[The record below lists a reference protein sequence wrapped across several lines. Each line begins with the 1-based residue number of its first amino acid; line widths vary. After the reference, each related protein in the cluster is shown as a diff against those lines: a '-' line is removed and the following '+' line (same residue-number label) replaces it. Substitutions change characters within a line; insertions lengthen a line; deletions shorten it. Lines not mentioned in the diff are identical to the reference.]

1 MRKILIQLDTD
12 PQPSVFDR
20 VVAMDAGVD
29 ELFSYGSVTPENVV
43 GLVHGAIFTRGVP
56 DLKNTAIFIGGS
68 NVAAGEQLLAKVQK
82 TFFGPMRV
90 SVMMDSNGS
99 NTTAAAAVLAA
110 RKQLLLSAAVR
121 RSDNLAQHIE
131 SALVAQENVLPP
143 TLSGATTLILGGT
156 GPVGHRAAQILAAEG
171 AEVRVGSRTRDKAE
185 QTCFA
190 IAKVVSAARVIS
202 VATGTDSELA
212 EACDG
217 VSLIIAAGAAGVE
230 LLSAERRASLKSLR
244 IAVDLNAVPPLG
256 IGGVEVMDK
265 AKDRDGQ
272 LCYGAIGVG
281 GTKMKI
287 HRAAVARLFESND
300 QVLDTAV
307 IYAIGQS
314 L

>member
-1 MRKILIQLDTD
+1 MIMRKILIQLDTD
-12 PQPSVFDR
+12 PHPSVFDR
-20 VVAMDAGVD
+20 VVAIDAGVD
-29 ELFSYGSVTPENVV
+29 ELFSYGGVTPENVV

-68 NVAAGEQLLAKVQK
+68 NVVAGEVLLKKVQK

-110 RKQLLLSAAVR
+110 RKQMS
-121 RSDNLAQHIE
+121 LAR
-131 SALVAQENVLPP
+131 ANVLV
-143 TLSGATTLILGGT
+143 LGGT

-171 AEVRVGSRTRDKAE
+171 AEVRVASRTHDKAE

-190 IAKVVSAARVIS
+190 IAAAVSAARITPWAS
-202 VATGTDSELA
+202 GTQAELDA
-212 EACDG
+212 ACVD

-230 LLSAERRASLKSLR
+230 LLSTEKRISLNSLKV
-244 IAVDLNAVPPLG
+244 AVDLNAVPPLG

-265 AKDRDGQ
+265 AKDRDGVI
-272 LCYGAIGVG
+272 CYGAIGVG
-281 GTKMKI
+281 GSKMKI

-300 QVLDTAV
+300 QVLDTAA